1 MKKQSFRFLEAVNIF
16 LAITATLAN
25 VFILVAFHKDS
36 SLHPPSK
43 SLLRFLAITDLFV
56 GILAEPFYVA
66 LLFLTEYGGVS
77 LCAKIFGI
85 AGRLAGILG
94 LLSLFTVSAISVDR
108 LLALLLGLRY
118 RQVVTFKRVLITVVC
133 FWTFLTTTYVIIMGT
148 FAHLFFYFITII
160 SLCLAVATCCYI
172 KIFQT
177 LNRHQVQIQEQSH
190 SRGHPNGHPP
200 LNIARY
206 RKTVSNAIC
215 VQFSVLTCYIPLLVV
230 IICMAIQ
237 GIVPPLLKPWA
248 FARTFLFFNSTLKPI
263 LYCWN
268 IREVRRKAIEIVR
281 QILCRS
287 SP

>member
-36 SLHPPSK
+36 SLHRPSK

-133 FWTFLTTTYVIIMGT
+133 FWTFLTTAYVIIMGT

-215 VQFSVLTCYIPLLVV
+215 VQFSVLICYIPLLVV

-248 FARTFLFFNSTLKPI
+248 FTRTFLFFNSTLKPI